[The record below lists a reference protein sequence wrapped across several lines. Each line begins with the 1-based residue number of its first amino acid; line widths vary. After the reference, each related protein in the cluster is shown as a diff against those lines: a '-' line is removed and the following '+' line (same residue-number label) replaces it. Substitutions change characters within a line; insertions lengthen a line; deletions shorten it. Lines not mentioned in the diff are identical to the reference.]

1 MKHILHS
8 LLLYSFFSHPNIVSC
23 VMYIISYATASCEM
37 LQIADDIDELQ
48 DDGLSEEEISQI
60 VESGRVAEI
69 KWKVRFAALGLAIT
83 TIAFFE
89 VNGGVDA
96 VRVLRDSYCM
106 GWVNSAT

>member
-1 MKHILHS
+1 LR
-8 LLLYSFFSHPNIVSC
+8 YVSN
-23 VMYIISYATASCEM
+23 ATASCEM
-37 LQIADDIDELQ
+37 LQNADDIDELQ

-96 VRVLRDSYCM
+96 VRVLRDSYIAW
-106 GWVNSAT
+106 GVFV